1 MTKRR
6 QQGEGYSRSEYS
18 NSFANIHGGTPTE
31 VATTVEIAGRRTV
44 LSRRLGPGETS
55 TTFVD
60 GAPAAFSTI
69 NVSPIEAFYPVVAQH
84 GLQTFIHSKPKDRR
98 DAICAAFGL
107 DELTALKNALDSA
120 RSSFQR
126 TPPRSVIDARRELA
140 AQARTLA
147 EINETQD
154 LARRWQLSPMQV
166 KASDDTQ
173 ALLAAAQA
181 LTGSPCPT
189 VDEALAKLRETRS
202 QASRSVFDA
211 GKLAPNEGKFAPL
224 DAGMKAVVDALLD
237 VERAIAIT
245 AATTAST
252 YKTAFLELWKAGLE
266 LSPSGDQCPMCEAD
280 TLTVKKREE
289 LSKRL
294 ADNVDRMQKDDA
306 LLTAVA
312 AAKARIANYRS
323 QIKEF
328 GVDELLDADL
338 EQLRR
343 LFSQQPDGLDAFLI
357 ELDAFKA
364 ARKADKDLLD
374 KALEFLD
381 MCTGLLEI
389 PDKIAAVVTQ
399 AATIKDDVSAAAP
412 GTLQAFQRYEQQWKD
427 FEPKL
432 SALISSDAF
441 VARIDAVGKTLK
453 LEPKMRLLD
462 RYEKV
467 LEESQEL
474 IRSVETEM
482 QTRQSALL
490 TTRGA
495 EVKALYDR
503 LNRGADVV
511 FDSMEPGT
519 DSMKLNATSFGTRMS
534 AASNLSECQLNC
546 LGLSMWLMRAT
557 TPASPFGFVLLDDPV
572 QSMDDDHTEAFIADV
587 VPHLLDQHGKQV
599 IVLSHVKRITERLR
613 ELNGARALKLY
624 HYDSYARGGPTITEQ
639 IALQKLLTEI
649 KGAAKGNEE
658 NRAYAVDRIRVLSER
673 FIRDLHLQVMGIPAS
688 SPTYDRATASQLLPL
703 FQTITGTL
711 PTEHAGLRD
720 TVQFCDPAHHT
731 QVGYAVPTLSNI
743 QPHIGRMEQLL
754 KKYGMI

>member
-1 MTKRR
+1 MALLRHNKATPARR
-6 QQGEGYSRSEYS
+6 GLQPQRVFEFICQHTRRHTDQGCRDCRDRR
-18 NSFANIHGGTPTE
+18 
-31 VATTVEIAGRRTV
+31 ATDRVVPKARTRGS
-44 LSRRLGPGETS
+44 LDY
-55 TTFVD
+55 FVD
-60 GAPAAFSTI
+60 GTPAAFSTI

-126 TPPRSVIDARRELA
+126 SPPRSVTDARRELA

-166 KASDDTQ
+166 KTSDNTQ

-211 GKLAPNEGKFAPL
+211 GKLAPNEGKFGPL
-224 DAGMKAVVDALLD
+224 DAGMKAVVDALLE

-252 YKTAFLELWKAGLE
+252 YKTAFLELWKAGLD

-280 TLTVKKREE
+280 TLTVAKRDE

-294 ADNVDRMQKDDA
+294 ADNVDRMQKNDS

-312 AAKARIANYRS
+312 SAKARIANYRS
-323 QIKEF
+323 HVKEF
-328 GVDELLDADL
+328 GVDELPDADL

-343 LFSQQPDGLDAFLI
+343 LFSQKPEDLDAFI
-357 ELDAFKA
+357 SELDAFNA

-381 MCTGLLEI
+381 ICIGLLEI
-389 PDKIAAVVTQ
+389 SDKIAAVVAQ
-399 AATIKDDVSAAAP
+399 AATLKDDVSLAAA

-474 IRSVETEM
+474 IRSVEAEM
-482 QTRQSALL
+482 QTRQAALL

-511 FDSMEPGT
+511 FDNMEPGT
-519 DSMKLNATSFGTRMS
+519 D
-534 AASNLSECQLNC
+534 
-546 LGLSMWLMRAT
+546 
-557 TPASPFGFVLLDDPV
+557 
-572 QSMDDDHTEAFIADV
+572 
-587 VPHLLDQHGKQV
+587 
-599 IVLSHVKRITERLR
+599 
-613 ELNGARALKLY
+613 
-624 HYDSYARGGPTITEQ
+624 
-639 IALQKLLTEI
+639 
-649 KGAAKGNEE
+649 
-658 NRAYAVDRIRVLSER
+658 IR
-673 FIRDLHLQVMGIPAS
+673 
-688 SPTYDRATASQLLPL
+688 
-703 FQTITGTL
+703 
-711 PTEHAGLRD
+711 
-720 TVQFCDPAHHT
+720 
-731 QVGYAVPTLSNI
+731 
-743 QPHIGRMEQLL
+743 
-754 KKYGMI
+754 